1 MRIVFM
7 GTPDFSVP
15 TLKALVEAGHDVAAV
30 VTQPDKPKGRGKEMQ
45 MTPVKIQAL
54 EYKIPVYQP
63 VKVRDESFVKVLR
76 EMEADVFV
84 VIAFGQ
90 ILPKSVL
97 DLPRLGCV
105 NIHASLLPKYRG
117 AAPIQWCVI
126 DGEKETGITTMMMDV
141 GLDTGDMLEKVVIP
155 IDRDETG
162 GSLHDKLSLAGGE
175 LILSTLKKMEEGTI
189 VRTPQTEEGTCYAKM
204 LTKSLGDIDWE
215 KSAVSIERLIRGLNP
230 WPSAYTMWNGKTI
243 KIWSADVLGKDEEE
257 GIAHSVPSLDSAPR
271 GTVVCSG
278 KQSLV
283 VKTGEGLLSIKELQ
297 MEGKKRMDVDAFLRG
312 YPVPEGDILTRKT
325 E

>member
-45 MTPVKIQAL
+45 MTPVKVQAL

-63 VKVRDESFVKVLR
+63 AKVRDQAFIQVLR
-76 EMEADVFV
+76 EMDADVFV

-90 ILPKSVL
+90 ILPKDVL
-97 DLPRLGCV
+97 ELPRYGCV

-155 IDRDETG
+155 IGDKETG
-162 GSLHDKLSLAGGE
+162 GSLHDKLSLAGGS
-175 LILSTLKKMEEGTI
+175 LILSTLRKMCIRDRDRRVRYLEMTEQGMELYQGLLGRVEQFKEDAIKGIDEEKLE
-189 VRTPQTEEGTCYAKM
+189 VFKE
-204 LTKSLGDIDWE
+204 
-215 KSAVSIERLIRGLNP
+215 
-230 WPSAYTMWNGKTI
+230 
-243 KIWSADVLGKDEEE
+243 VLG
-257 GIAHSVPSLDSAPR
+257 
-271 GTVVCSG
+271 
-278 KQSLV
+278 
-283 VKTGEGLLSIKELQ
+283 Q
-297 MEGKKRMDVDAFLRG
+297 MLNN
-312 YPVPEGDILTRKT
+312 T
-325 E
+325 EH